1 MTSVGTTVATSAGA
15 FRPLILWEM
24 LRQFVLLRV
33 LDGHAGDLVAAPLVI
48 TLCSRG
54 GISTNTREDTSCRLV
69 HQTVLIRH
77 VFRKLRPDAD
87 FLTVLIPAP
96 VSTMIQVTYTG
107 IRTELTGHTE
117 SIGVWSHIQG
127 EVTVSI
133 RLGVVDR
140 RGMLSVFTLVPLGVD
155 LNTLQ
160 CLTRVLNVT
169 KTNLGFDDLLH
180 GTGDGAL
187 LGRLA
192 RGVDGFVATARGG
205 GCLPG
210 PAAR

>member
-77 VFRKLRPDAD
+77 IFRKLRPDAD
-87 FLTVLIPAP
+87 FLALLIALAP
-96 VSTMIQVTYTG
+96 VITSSQTDRRIRIKVTG
-107 IRTELTGHTE
+107 LTE
-117 SIGVWSHIQG
+117 SIGVRPHLDG

-133 RLGVVDR
+133 RLGVVHR

-169 KTNLGFDDLLH
+169 KTNLGLYDFLDR
-180 GTGDGAL
+180 TGDGAL